1 MNLPSEEQRAC
12 PELQLLSTDARVPD
26 MLEQSKQ
33 EDKGD
38 EVREQ
43 CMELGRILTGHTET
57 LLFIWG
63 RQEVIRSKM
72 I

>member
-1 MNLPSEEQRAC
+1 MQKPGDGS
-12 PELQLLSTDARVPD
+12 VPD
-26 MLEQSKQ
+26 MLERSKQ
-33 EDKGD
+33 VRRQGD
-38 EVREQ
+38 EVREP
-43 CMELGRILTGHTET
+43 CMELGRILMGHTET